1 MVTSVHKRGFDC
13 QVYQVNMA
21 ATTSETNSSR
31 YPSEKSV
38 KEALDMLKPPGILSK
53 AYNQFQLKRYQ
64 FKTIQSSSK
73 QTESRVDET
82 FLTVDL
88 FQSQT
93 ELTNMGDYPGSGY
106 KMSSYGLKTYN
117 PQETVGQWTQ
127 CCKREEAIRKN
138 HIVTSGGDG
147 VANTWKVERP
157 KSLALTQDT
166 SYFLAKTL
174 HEKPSTYDRINHVV
188 EGYNQKLHRDDR
200 EHAKSR
206 GLKVNSEET
215 RVAVPSLSSSVVGHP
230 QRNPLEFPDRQH
242 VRVEIC
248 KKDFLRLGGTNI
260 GDTD

>member
-1 MVTSVHKRGFDC
+1 MVTSVHKRGFDS

-64 FKTIQSSSK
+64 
-73 QTESRVDET
+73 
-82 FLTVDL
+82 
-88 FQSQT
+88 
-93 ELTNMGDYPGSGY
+93 
-106 KMSSYGLKTYN
+106 
-117 PQETVGQWTQ
+117 
-127 CCKREEAIRKN
+127 REEAIRKN

-157 KSLALTQDT
+157 KSLDLTQDT

-215 RVAVPSLSSSVVGHP
+215 SVAVPSLSSSVIGHP
-230 QRNPLEFPDRQH
+230 QRNPLEFHRSATRQS
-242 VRVEIC
+242 RDLQE
-248 KKDFLRLGGTNI
+248 RLS
-260 GDTD
+260 

>member
-13 QVYQVNMA
+13 QPYQVNMA

-64 FKTIQSSSK
+64 VLQCMLRGNVYSSFILKQFKTIQSSSK

-82 FLTVDL
+82 FLTLEL

-93 ELTNMGDYPGSGY
+93 ELTKMGDYPGSGY

-127 CCKREEAIRKN
+127 CCK
-138 HIVTSGGDG
+138 V
-147 VANTWKVERP
+147 
-157 KSLALTQDT
+157 
-166 SYFLAKTL
+166 
-174 HEKPSTYDRINHVV
+174 
-188 EGYNQKLHRDDR
+188 
-200 EHAKSR
+200 
-206 GLKVNSEET
+206 ET
-215 RVAVPSLSSSVVGHP
+215 RVAVPSLSSSVIGHP